1 MVAATYFPRPLILA
15 GAAVFGMLLA
25 LGVHILGQRFGYDLG
40 DLWKAGERMP
50 AGAALAWWLISAA
63 AFVGGHITANV
74 LRSAASGQI
83 PHRIRLALIVIGVL
97 LLAAA
102 GQAAS
107 SPNSMPTL
115 AGFLA
120 AIGALVLGAVMAFAG
135 AYFALERASTH

>member
-40 DLWKAGERMP
+40 DLWRAGERMP
-50 AGAALAWWLISAA
+50 ATAALAWWLISAA
-63 AFVGGHITANV
+63 AFVGGYVTANV

-83 PHRIRLALIVIGVL
+83 SQRIRQALIVAGVL

-107 SPNSMPTL
+107 SSSPIPTL
-115 AGFLA
+115 IGLVVAT
-120 AIGALVLGAVMAFAG
+120 GALVLGAVMAFAG
-135 AYFALERASTH
+135 AYFALERS